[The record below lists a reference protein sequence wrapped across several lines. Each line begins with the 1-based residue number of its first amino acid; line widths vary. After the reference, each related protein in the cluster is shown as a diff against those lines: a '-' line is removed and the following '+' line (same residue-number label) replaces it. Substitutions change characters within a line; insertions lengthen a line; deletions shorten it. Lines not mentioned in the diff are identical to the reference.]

1 MTSKTFSRFLAI
13 LLILLPVFS
22 FLSCSSS
29 VDSDPD
35 AQIPTIT
42 SISGDISTVMNIAKE
57 LSVGVSVSDKGTLSY
72 QWYVAESKIAEGT
85 AISDATG
92 ARFTPQTQSV
102 GIFYYYCVITNK
114 LGSSKR
120 SVTSPRITYTVG
132 DSVNA
137 IKPVIAQQPE
147 NVTTDFGEDFLLS
160 VNAYSPDGGT
170 LSYQWYFSSSADGKA
185 TALEGAS
192 ESSYKGT
199 VSADTIGSY
208 YCVVTNTI
216 EDNGDGGAKSA
227 IARTNIVIV
236 SNDMVNANTPVI
248 TSQPADAEAI
258 IPAIHVFSV
267 GAYTADEG
275 ILTYQWYSV
284 LEGESEGTAIEGAAE
299 SKLRLTESKVGKTGY
314 YCVITS
320 TIEDNGD
327 GGAKSASVT
336 SETAWLTTVYL
347 KDVVPA
353 PTFTKQP
360 PQMSVAPY
368 NQSITLSCTAE
379 VAGYAV
385 RYKWYESFDGT
396 SAAGK
401 AVSEGS
407 GADTATFTTPAF
419 TEKGIRY
426 FYCVATTVIAE
437 NEGGDVNTVATISD
451 VVSVACTGLPTL
463 YLDTNVATGAI
474 TRDAYVLGSMKLISE
489 EYGDF
494 SYTFSKAKEGVKG
507 RGNSSWGMPKKG
519 YNIKFDE
526 KQSFFGRP
534 AAKKWCII
542 ANYSDKSLL
551 RNKFA
556 SILGTELFN
565 AMWNPSFF
573 SVDVV
578 MNGEYL
584 GNYIFCEKITITD
597 GRIEVQDI
605 SDCTDKK
612 IRNGKYTDQND
623 DGETDLY
630 DGGFILE
637 IDGRYDA
644 DFYFTTTKG
653 VPVTL
658 KDPDEVSAEIQNH
671 IKTVVQAAEDALY
684 AADFGETIVDEN
696 GTAVLSKAGEEQSK
710 WMKYLDIDSFV
721 DWYIV
726 QEFAKSVDAGG
737 ISVYM
742 YYNPTDKKLHQGSNW
757 DFDISFGNADYATGD
772 TPTDFYVKNVNAW
785 ISRLFEDPRFVA
797 KVQSRWNDK
806 KSDLNNAVNST
817 GEFSIQSLAD
827 GISFS
832 ADYNFMKWNILGIY
846 VWPNVAGYETRTT
859 YQSEVDYMREWCN
872 KRYDWLD
879 TAINEAFYS
888 FSSGFSSSSYAAQL
902 KIR

>member
-13 LLILLPVFS
+13 LLILSPVFS

-102 GIFYYYCVITNK
+102 GIFYYYCVITNR
-114 LGSSKR
+114 LGSSTR

-451 VVSVACTGLPTL
+451 VVSVACTGLPVVQI
-463 YLDTNVATGAI
+463 DTADGNPTP
-474 TRDAYVLGSMKLISE
+474 
-489 EYGDF
+489 
-494 SYTFSKAKEGVKG
+494 AKEKHNGRLQIYYPDGKKYDSGTANEFTVKV
-507 RGNSSWGMPKKG
+507 RGNATAWYPKHPYKLKLPKKMNLLNIDSSENKDKNWVLLAG
-519 YNIKFDE
+519 Y
-526 KQSFFGRP
+526 
-534 AAKKWCII
+534 C
-542 ANYSDKSLL
+542 DKTLL
-551 RNKFA
+551 RTKIGFYTA
-556 SILGTELFN
+556 SLFN
-565 AMWNPSFF
+565 DIIGNEKLYIPHSEF
-573 SVDVV
+573 VDVV
-578 MNGEYL
+578 LNGEYI
-584 GNYIFCEKITITD
+584 GNYCLTDSVKEGSERLAVNEKATD
-597 GRIEVQDI
+597 EGGIGFVAE
-605 SDCTDKK
+605 
-612 IRNGKYTDQND
+612 
-623 DGETDLY
+623 Y
-630 DGGFILE
+630 DGGYYANEPKWFKTQKKQYPYTFKFP
-637 IDGRYDA
+637 DTDDA
-644 DFYFTTTKG
+644 DFDSYMAWFEENMNKF
-653 VPVTL
+653 
-658 KDPDEVSAEIQNH
+658 ES
-671 IKTVVQAAEDALY
+671 ALY
-684 AADFGETIVDEN
+684 DEDSEDDWKN
-696 GTAVLSKAGEEQSK
+696 YIDIESFARWFLAHNILANIDTNYFFSKKTSDDTSK
-710 WMKYLDIDSFV
+710 LIMGPV
-721 DWYIV
+721 
-726 QEFAKSVDAGG
+726 
-737 ISVYM
+737 
-742 YYNPTDKKLHQGSNW
+742 W
-757 DFDISFGNADYATGD
+757 DFEWSIGIGWYYGSRPRPADYWCVSGWYFAELL
-772 TPTDFYVKNVNAW
+772 KKA
-785 ISRLFEDPRFVA
+785 EFVA
-797 KVQSRWNDK
+797 EV
-806 KSDLNNAVNST
+806 KSQWEKLNSAYPDLAGTINAKMDEYAENIGTSQK
-817 GEFSIQSLAD
+817 I
-827 GISFS
+827 
-832 ADYNFMKWNILGIY
+832 NFMRWNILNTSVSVGGI
-846 VWPNVAGYETRTT
+846 PLGDYEAELDCDKQFMTNRIP
-859 YQSEVDYMREWCN
+859 
-872 KRYDWLD
+872 WLD
-879 TAINEAFYS
+879 SAIN
-888 FSSGFSSSSYAAQL
+888 GL
-902 KIR
+902 